1 MKIIDN
7 FLPKEEF
14 LKIKNYLMGPYFE
27 WYYNPFVDYTDQL
40 FDIFDLDNYQF
51 IHNFTESDIIL
62 IPLLKKLNIKEVIR
76 IKSNLS
82 PRTEKIIK
90 RKFHI
95 DVDVENTQTSI
106 FYINTNDGWTEF
118 EDGTKVESIENR
130 LVTFDSNLRHRG
142 TSCTNSK
149 IRVVINLNYKEGV

>member
-7 FLPKEEF
+7 FLSDEEF
-14 LKIKNYLMGPYFE
+14 LKIQKNLMGPYFE
-27 WYYNPFVDYTDQL
+27 WHYNPFVDYTNQL

-51 IHNFTESDIIL
+51 IHNFAESDIIL
-62 IPLLKKLNIKEVIR
+62 IPLLEKLNIKEVVR

-95 DVDVENTQTSI
+95 DVADAQTSI

-118 EDGTKVESIENR
+118 EDGTKVESIANR

-142 TSCTNSK
+142 TTCTNSK
-149 IRVVINLNYKEGV
+149 VRVVINLNYK